1 VSVPPADLDVHF
13 PEPHTTS
20 EQALEYL
27 RVTHEPPEGHS
38 WEDATVLGQSIDK
51 RGVTFRF
58 GFPAK

>member
-1 VSVPPADLDVHF
+1 MPPADLEMHF

-27 RVTHEPPEGHS
+27 RNTREPPEGHA
-38 WEDATVLGQSIDK
+38 WDDAKVAAQSIGS

-58 GFPAK
+58 HFPRK